1 MDPTATRLDEIGE
14 IALIERL
21 HAIVGTS
28 RASEVLQGIGDD
40 AAVIDIGDGRV
51 QVVTTDALVEGVHF
65 EQIFTPME
73 LLGFKAL
80 SATVSDVVAMNAL
93 PRYATVALGAPAE
106 TAVARMDAIY
116 QGLHN
121 AADAY
126 GVTILGGDTTRAQ
139 VLTLTLTALG
149 EAQADRITYRSGAV
163 AGDAICVT
171 GNLGAAHAGLRL
183 MLREARA
190 MREQKEDYRPDLG
203 SFEYVLQRHLAPVA
217 RLRTIQDWNERGVQP
232 TALIDISDGLA
243 TDLHHLCNSSVCGA
257 QIDAN
262 WLPIAPETLRVAK
275 IFGDDAH
282 DYALFGGEDYELLF
296 TVPEESLGALDPGS
310 FRLLGYMT
318 GDEGVTLATATGV
331 KPLPAGGYAHFDNL

>member
-1 MDPTATRLDEIGE
+1 MDPVTRLDDIGE
-14 IALIERL
+14 LALIERL
-21 HAIVGTS
+21 HTIVG
-28 RASEVLQGIGDD
+28 APHAPEVLQGIGDD
-40 AAVIDIGDGRV
+40 AAAIDMGGDRV
-51 QVVTTDALVEGVHF
+51 QVITTDALVEGVHF
-65 EQIFTPME
+65 EPVFTPME

-106 TAVARMDAIY
+106 TAVARIDAIY

-121 AADAY
+121 AADTY
-126 GVTILGGDTTRAQ
+126 GVTILGGDTIRAQ
-139 VLTLTLTALG
+139 ALTLTITALG
-149 EAQADRITYRSGAV
+149 EAQADRVTYRSGAV

-190 MREQKEDYRPDLG
+190 MREQKGSYRPDLG

-217 RLRTIQDWNERGVQP
+217 RLRAIQDWGERGLQP

-243 TDLHHLCNSSVCGA
+243 TDLHHLCNSSGCGA
-257 QIDAN
+257 QIDAD
-262 WLPIAPETLRVAK
+262 WLPIAPETLRVAE
-275 IFGDDAH
+275 IFSDNAL

-296 TVPEESLGALDPGS
+296 TAPEELLGVLDTGS

-318 GDEGVTLATATGV
+318 ADEGVTLATASGA
-331 KPLPAGGYAHFDNL
+331 KPLPSSGYAHFGNR